1 MSKTLPPPCANHGEH
16 GGNNDDNYNRI
27 NDNGAEFAVHSW
39 RDEYGREASD
49 FSMEAPQNRTY
60 LNYYREM
67 GMDEGKARAFY
78 AMTNSVPH
86 HRARWMRAGEMRE
99 WVGYRA
105 PVERPMSERAQPAQ
119 RAQNPR
125 IAYLSLEVS

>member
-1 MSKTLPPPCANHGEH
+1 
-16 GGNNDDNYNRI
+16 
-27 NDNGAEFAVHSW
+27 
-39 RDEYGREASD
+39 
-49 FSMEAPQNRTY
+49 MEAPQNRTY

-67 GMDEGKARAFY
+67 GMDEGQARAFY